1 MEKPDLARIL
11 IVDDNKLIVE
21 GLSMV
26 VSSRGHVPL
35 TAFSGEE
42 ALKVVASAMPDVVL
56 LDLTMPGIDGFET
69 LRRLRKMPQ
78 GQGLPVL
85 IVTARD
91 EFDLESQVAEAG
103 GNGLLK
109 KPVDVN
115 LLAAQITLHTSE
127 AKA

>member
-1 MEKPDLARIL
+1 MEKRDLARIL

-21 GLSMV
+21 GLSML

>member
-1 MEKPDLARIL
+1 MEKRDLARIL